1 MFKFLTTTQRVIFC
15 VALTNFLLFSFMYF
29 ISYEYEIKEH
39 DFLILS
45 AMAAIINIVWVWLLL
60 KKSFN
65 TIDTVTSNIKKL
77 TNKNNN
83 DIIKFQSSGNFKLQV
98 DGHQKEVTDL
108 VNAFNHLVEDIHEKA
123 KQSKDII
130 SDVNDSD

>member
-1 MFKFLTTTQRVIFC
+1 VFKFLTTTQRVIFC

>member
-29 ISYEYEIKEH
+29 ISYKYEIKEH